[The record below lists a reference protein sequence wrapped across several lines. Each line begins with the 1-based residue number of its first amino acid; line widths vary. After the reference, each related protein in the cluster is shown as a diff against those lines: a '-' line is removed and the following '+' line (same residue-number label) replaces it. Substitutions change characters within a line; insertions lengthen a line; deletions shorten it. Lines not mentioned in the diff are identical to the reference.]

1 MNTQWKEVAE
11 ERGVG
16 ARWAQAR
23 ASFLS
28 PFSGPVGILG
38 RPRENEEGY
47 RVTVGIAG
55 GDRVEWVE

>member
-1 MNTQWKEVAE
+1 MAE

-55 GDRVEWVE
+55 GDRMEWVE